1 MDQDAYGQRRVEITG
16 LLTRREVLRLGGIGL
31 AGAALLGSGALAG
44 CGGERGG
51 GQSSGQSSG
60 GTPQKGGTLVFGVDA
75 ISGNSD
81 PAIFSTFGDWM
92 VIDCI
97 ARGLTHIDYKTTE
110 VKPGMAE
117 SWEISDDQRIYTF
130 KLRDGMTFHDGNP
143 VTAEDCVRTFTRLM
157 DEDDPSRPP
166 GTYSIAELGGENV
179 KAVRAV
185 DERTFEVTLQ
195 APDVAFLS
203 RLSNCNGTI
212 LSAAAIDEF
221 GKKIGNNLVG
231 AGPFKLVDIVP
242 GQKVELEAFKDYWE
256 GPPNLDRVVLQV
268 LPDPTALNSAL
279 QSGQVQVSNFVP
291 PSNVERLGQSL
302 TVEVAEPYIDVF
314 VGMNVAVPL
323 LKDLRV
329 RQAINYCID
338 RDAIVQEAFAGQAK
352 PPAGLISPPELGYDE
367 SLSKYSTQDV
377 DRARSLIREAGAD
390 GESVNLTNQN
400 ILFWPKIGQILEQ
413 NFKDAGL
420 TLNVEY
426 LDEATYNARQY
437 DPDGHEL
444 FVNQRSAFVPDPDNK
459 LSPLL
464 AGDSFVNEVQTQNYL
479 LPSQKKLD
487 ELLSGARQE
496 TNENRRADL
505 YRELQIFLQ
514 EEVMVFAMLAY
525 VALPTV
531 TASNVSGINAAA
543 LGTYRTFLEKVAF
556 TE

>member
-1 MDQDAYGQRRVEITG
+1 VDRKSYGSRRRALDG
-16 LLTRREVLRLGGIGL
+16 LLTRSAFIKLGGAGI
-31 AGAALLGSGALAG
+31 AGAALLGAAG
-44 CGGERGG
+44 CGGQRGG
-51 GQSSGQSSG
+51 GQQGSGQSSG

-179 KAVRAV
+179 KEVRAV

-212 LSAAAIDEF
+212 LSAAAIDKF

-242 GQKVELEAFKDYWE
+242 GQKVELEAFGEYWD
-256 GPPNLDRVVLQV
+256 GRPNLDRVVLQV
-268 LPDPTALNSAL
+268 LPDPSALNSAL

-302 TVEVAEPYIDVF
+302 RVEEAEPYIDVF

-338 RDAIVQEAFAGQAK
+338 RDAIVQEAFSGQAK

-377 DRARSLIREAGAD
+377 DRARSLIQEAGAD

-437 DPDGHEL
+437 DPEGHEL

-496 TNENRRADL
+496 TNENRRAEL
-505 YRELQIFLQ
+505 YRELQVFLQ

-531 TASNVSGINAAA
+531 TANNVSGVNAAA
-543 LGTYRTFLEKVAF
+543 LGTYRTFLEKVTF